1 MSGVLCEVETDMELP
16 EVLREGKGN
25 VSRRAKPGSRVLQSA
40 LRLANWLRR
49 DPSAAEVRPERC
61 LGCGLMHGVGTRI
74 TGNGRRKRSC
84 KGPWELDGE
93 PRAETV
99 LGRRYECQVCKGCM
113 FVVPLEITGRF
124 RYTLRAMLLALAYWG
139 LAGQPG
145 GEVRERISP
154 EEPRG
159 FGDPRLWS
167 SLRRWVRQRAEL
179 WPAVHVQSR
188 ATLRETARALVM
200 ALCARLSRAPPVP
213 TPGDA
218 WEAALCG

>member
-1 MSGVLCEVETDMELP
+1 MIQSELYVETWQ
-16 EVLREGKGN
+16 G
-25 VSRRAKPGSRVLQSA
+25 
-40 LRLANWLRR
+40 R
-49 DPSAAEVRPERC
+49 DPSADEVRPERC
-61 LGCGLMHGVGTRI
+61 VACHLRHGIDDGRI
-74 TGNGRRKRSC
+74 DGHGRRKRRC
-84 KGPWELDGE
+84 QGPLRLDAD
-93 PRAETV
+93 PAVTSI
-99 LGRRYECQVCKGCM
+99 LARRYECQRCDCIM
-113 FVVPLEITGRF
+113 IVVPREIAGRF

-159 FGDPRLWS
+159 FRDPRLWP

-188 ATLRETARALVM
+188 ATVRETARALVV